1 MSRIS
6 LDTLVAKDSNQV
18 IDRAVDDG
26 ALLINLHNGDYFSLN
41 GPGARVWEHINGS
54 RTVGDLVELVLA
66 EYDADAEE
74 VVADV
79 LKLVNELASEGLVV
93 AR

>member
-1 MSRIS
+1 MSHIS
-6 LDTLVAKDSNQV
+6 LATLVAKDSDQV

-26 ALLINLHNGDYFSLN
+26 ALLINLHNGDYYSLN
-41 GPGARVWEHINGS
+41 STGAKVWESIDGS
-54 RTVGDLVELVLA
+54 RTVGDLAALVLA

-79 LKLVNELASEGLVV
+79 LNLVTNLAGEGLVV
-93 AR
+93 TR

>member
-1 MSRIS
+1 MSHIS

-18 IDRAVDDG
+18 IDRVVDDG

-41 GPGARVWEHINGS
+41 GTGARVWENIDGS
-54 RTVGDLVELVLA
+54 RTVGELVELVLA

-79 LKLVNELASEGLVV
+79 LSLVNDLASEGLVI